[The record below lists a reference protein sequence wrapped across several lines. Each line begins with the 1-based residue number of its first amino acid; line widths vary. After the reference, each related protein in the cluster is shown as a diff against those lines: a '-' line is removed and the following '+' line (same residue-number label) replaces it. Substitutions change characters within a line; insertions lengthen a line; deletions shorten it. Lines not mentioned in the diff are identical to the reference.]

1 MSDLRPTTNT
11 VTRRKSPMSPCPFTR
26 SALARTGALALVF
39 GLALG
44 QSAWA
49 ATDAA
54 GAASTV
60 RAVIGEDGS
69 VSSVTRTG
77 GANTSAPSKDELPVS
92 LSITDAIADGV
103 TTTSYRIKNTTAKK
117 EQISYV
123 AASGKTVSEERDV
136 SLPLVGQ
143 LRVTLPK
150 SYTDVQAAGAA
161 ITTNADGTHELLWS
175 MILFA
180 PIGSN
185 VADLVYSAKG
195 GNGEALAR
203 LDVAPVIPNSTPGLS
218 ATAQSANAD
227 INGNAILSTLTLGA
241 NDGLTKLSAGVAK
254 LLDGLLQLEEGATA
268 LADGLGAGASGAQQL
283 ADGLRKAK
291 AGSGA
296 LNTGLQQLSTGSGK
310 LDAGLQKASD
320 GSVKLVDGSQALA
333 TGAGLTADGAAKLSA
348 GLGQI
353 SGGLAQLNGTAGL
366 PAALDGAKRLRAGV
380 DLLLAGLGSSTDA
393 KTILGG
399 LAALGAGL
407 PLAKGGVDQVAG
419 GLSAAVATGGGV
431 DRIRG
436 LVAKG
441 TELSG
446 CPVTGAPSAA
456 PSTNCEYLNTAIFA
470 LSHPAK
476 AAGATDP
483 GGLKE
488 QLALGAAGLGQ
499 VSTGLGGAITGV
511 GALSAGVTQVKGGL
525 KSGDAAKPGIA
536 EGLDALVAGLTA
548 AVGGIGQLAAGATA
562 ASTGSVALA
571 DGTQKVAAGAGK
583 LSEEGAVPLS
593 AGLEQLA
600 TGSGQLAAGAGK
612 AAVGS
617 TALDAGIGK
626 ISAGQDKVAAGLP
639 RAVAGAGKIAA
650 GLGAVVAGQTSV
662 AQGLSDVKTKATG
675 VVADQLSSGSDIAK
689 SQLAGLDATAARV
702 TGTPGAATTTYVFA
716 QDGAGGI
723 SLTKSSSE
731 SNTGRNIGLGAGA
744 VVLLLAGVTG
754 GYLSGRRKVV

>member
-1 MSDLRPTTNT
+1 MTPHPS
-11 VTRRKSPMSPCPFTR
+11 TR
-26 SALARTGALALVF
+26 SALARTGALALAF
-39 GLALG
+39 GLTLG
-44 QSAWA
+44 QAAWA
-49 ATDAA
+49 AGD
-54 GAASTV
+54 AASTV

-77 GANTSAPSKDELPVS
+77 GDSTATPSKDQLPVT
-92 LSITDAIADGV
+92 LSIADTVADGV
-103 TTTSYRIKNTTAKK
+103 TTTTYRVENTTTKK
-117 EQISYV
+117 QQISYV

-161 ITTNADGTHELLWS
+161 ITTNDDGTHELLWS

-185 VADLVYSAKG
+185 VADLAYSAKG
-195 GNGEALAR
+195 GNGDALTR

-218 ATAQSANAD
+218 ATAQSANATL
-227 INGNAILSTLTLGA
+227 NGNAILSTLALGA
-241 NDGLTKLSAGVAK
+241 NDGLAKLSAGVAK

-268 LADGLGAGASGAQQL
+268 LADGLGAGATGAQQL

-296 LNTGLQQLSTGSGK
+296 LSTGLQQLSAGSGK

-320 GSVKLVDGSQALA
+320 GSVKLADGSQALA
-333 TGAGLTADGAAKLSA
+333 TGAGLTADGAAKLSS
-348 GLGQI
+348 GLSQI
-353 SGGLAQLNGTAGL
+353 SGGLTLLSSTAGL

-380 DLLLAGLGSSTDA
+380 DLLLAGLGSSTDP

-407 PLAKGGVDQVAG
+407 PQAKGGVDQVAA

-431 DRIRG
+431 DTIRG

-446 CPVTGAPSAA
+446 CPVTGAPSAQ
-456 PSTNCEYLNTAIFA
+456 PQTNCDFLNTAIFA

-476 AAGATDP
+476 ATGANDS
-483 GGLKE
+483 GGLKQ
-488 QLALGAAGLGQ
+488 QLTLAAGGLGQ
-499 VSTGLGGAITGV
+499 VSTGLGGAIAGV
-511 GALSAGVTQVKGGL
+511 GALSAGVTQVKAGL

-536 EGLDALVAGLTA
+536 EGLDALITGLTA
-548 AVGGIGQLAAGATA
+548 AVGGITQLAAGAAA

-571 DGTQKVAAGAGK
+571 DGTQKVAAGAGR
-583 LSEEGAVPLS
+583 LSTEGAVPLS
-593 AGLEQLA
+593 AGLDQLA
-600 TGSGQLAAGAGK
+600 TGSGQLAAGATK
-612 AAVGS
+612 AATGS
-617 TALDAGIGK
+617 TALDTGIGT

-639 RAVAGAGKIAA
+639 RAVAGSEKIAA
-650 GLGAVVAGQTSV
+650 GLGAVVAGQRSV

-675 VVADQLSSGSDIAK
+675 VIAGQLSSGSDIAK
-689 SQLAGLDATAARV
+689 AQLAGLDAIAARV
-702 TGTPGAATTTYVFA
+702 TSTPGAATTNYVFA

-723 SLTKSSSE
+723 SLTKSSGE

-754 GYLSGRRKVV
+754 GYVSGRRKVV